1 MDLNEIEMYSSHDP
15 FEIDDEL
22 VYDYSFEDICSSFDS
37 LELQFVDGDTEQT
50 VKNLFRYFRKRSIP
64 MDRDSCELI
73 AKNYVTSLEKDIVMN
88 WRYFTGGISLKS
100 FLTTCIIVYYTLDNS
115 FIIVLGL
122 LLQF

>member
-37 LELQFVDGDTEQT
+37 LEMQFVDGDIEQT

-64 MDRDSCELI
+64 MGLDSCKQLANEYI
-73 AKNYVTSLEKDIVMN
+73 EALEKDIEMN
-88 WRYFTGGISLKS
+88 GACSE
-100 FLTTCIIVYYTLDNS
+100 
-115 FIIVLGL
+115 
-122 LLQF
+122 Q